1 MDGRSI
7 GPGWH
12 ENSRFFLYY
21 TWFQSAQGV
30 LLERSGSDVP
40 LFPGALPYPE
50 VINAF
55 VGGVS
60 AEEEQVRWAK
70 SYMNMVVG
78 WSNFLALGCPDS
90 GGVASEPRV
99 GYRCLEEVR
108 KFADELLGEV
118 VEFAADDLR
127 KGVLN
132 CTGKRKLLEQSVHE
146 AACIDAYGG
155 RMAALV
161 KAQACVALPVQ
172 AGRVAVPE
180 HAGLVDPVAL
190 LPPDRARVV
199 ADLESLRLP
208 EALWGEVVKACHRV
222 PLEEETGLM
231 LKLLE
236 TGMVTLLPEDQLP
249 RSSTGD
255 LMVGGLFCVAK
266 NETEDRLILD
276 RRPQNATMSRLVWAH
291 LPAGACFCRML
302 LKDTE
307 ILRGSGDDLRNYYY
321 SLRLPENWIKYNAVG
336 RRVAPQLVQRFG
348 KDPAIPHRACFRV
361 LGMGDVNACDIA
373 QAVHEAVLRKE
384 GMLLPDTTL
393 LYGQPVP
400 DGPLWEGIYLDD
412 LLVTYKMDVGQV
424 VTPDFEPPEMAPSD
438 ADALRM
444 AAAERGYEQAG
455 LHRAEHKAFRGQV
468 FFKAWGAAVDGLK
481 GRVGAPLEV
490 RQQVWQLLWRVAH
503 EGFSTLVTM
512 QKLMGFVCFAFQY
525 KRELYALQHHVYQ
538 FIGTMHCSR
547 RCWIPPQIRD
557 ELLSMALYLPFCFW
571 DMRKQVNPVVL
582 ATDATPTSG
591 GAVEAG
597 VTEELSMALWRLAEV
612 RGEAVRLD
620 RDEDMLAWN
629 KGAPPKEPSVFAS
642 TVAECLDWKVVSSY
656 SFRQTSH
663 INLQEARA
671 LKREIIR
678 ESSDFSLRK
687 NIKICLNDS
696 RVCCGAFAKGR
707 SSSFKLN
714 GIMRGLVPFLV
725 FAQLTLALLWVET
738 ASNIADYPSRFSP
751 LPPPR
756 SPPCWLRALGV
767 GSNNKFG
774 IEIFAGTARL
784 TRAFVDAGFQM
795 HDPVEIELG
804 RDVFDPWLD
813 WLLAVG
819 LVAWAWFAPPCGS
832 FSPLRNLDIGGP
844 LRPKGCPE
852 GDESNPQVLR
862 GNQLWRR
869 ALELIDSCI
878 LHGIPF
884 TLEHPLGSKAWLLDE
899 TQPFFSRG
907 GARPHV
913 VHWCAY
919 KDDRVGPPNKKPTRL
934 LSTFPWLPS
943 VVRQCPGCLVH
954 GPPLRGTRAKLAG
967 AYPLGFC
974 GALAKSY
981 QRWLDGAV
989 GSGWLEPFLS

>member
-1 MDGRSI
+1 MAVAEGDIVYLVFRGETGKLKVSGRVVAVEEDTLVVCGFPDKFGGLEEVVKGKAADSGRELCFVRVEQSAVSKQLPAGWNRDPVPKLAACKKVWAETGEIALSSEAEAPGSKQPSGSTEKPATSARAKSSLERDLFDLEGLWALSEESEEEEDETVEKAGNRGGKTRFLAPGASGRDSDRSKDRSRDKKGTDVMQAMLRQGLEAGQSPSGLMPLMMMGWMMNQGGKSRRHKHRKSKDWDLLGGSSSESSDDSGDQGMKAVSTLHKLHRRIKSRPRQVIHAFEQELLPELGEIQRNLQMCSDGCGGVRAAPFRPGGGRNGAARTELESQDAIRYPGRRLGHGLALDGHSRSSFSQRVRRQQARDGCGFWLRECPSKAPQASPRESFKQPQRRGGRGDLPKEVAALDGSLDVGMDGRSI

-361 LGMGDVNACDIA
+361 LGMGDVNACDPG
-373 QAVHEAVLRKE
+373 LR
-384 GMLLPDTTL
+384 
-393 LYGQPVP
+393 
-400 DGPLWEGIYLDD
+400 
-412 LLVTYKMDVGQV
+412 
-424 VTPDFEPPEMAPSD
+424 S
-438 ADALRM
+438 
-444 AAAERGYEQAG
+444 
-455 LHRAEHKAFRGQV
+455 
-468 FFKAWGAAVDGLK
+468 
-481 GRVGAPLEV
+481 
-490 RQQVWQLLWRVAH
+490 
-503 EGFSTLVTM
+503 
-512 QKLMGFVCFAFQY
+512 
-525 KRELYALQHHVYQ
+525 
-538 FIGTMHCSR
+538 
-547 RCWIPPQIRD
+547 
-557 ELLSMALYLPFCFW
+557 
-571 DMRKQVNPVVL
+571 
-582 ATDATPTSG
+582 
-591 GAVEAG
+591 
-597 VTEELSMALWRLAEV
+597 
-612 RGEAVRLD
+612 
-620 RDEDMLAWN
+620 
-629 KGAPPKEPSVFAS
+629 AS
-642 TVAECLDWKVVSSY
+642 S
-656 SFRQTSH
+656 
-663 INLQEARA
+663 
-671 LKREIIR
+671 
-678 ESSDFSLRK
+678 
-687 NIKICLNDS
+687 
-696 RVCCGAFAKGR
+696 
-707 SSSFKLN
+707 
-714 GIMRGLVPFLV
+714 
-725 FAQLTLALLWVET
+725 
-738 ASNIADYPSRFSP
+738 
-751 LPPPR
+751 
-756 SPPCWLRALGV
+756 
-767 GSNNKFG
+767 
-774 IEIFAGTARL
+774 
-784 TRAFVDAGFQM
+784 
-795 HDPVEIELG
+795 
-804 RDVFDPWLD
+804 
-813 WLLAVG
+813 
-819 LVAWAWFAPPCGS
+819 
-832 FSPLRNLDIGGP
+832 
-844 LRPKGCPE
+844 
-852 GDESNPQVLR
+852 
-862 GNQLWRR
+862 
-869 ALELIDSCI
+869 
-878 LHGIPF
+878 
-884 TLEHPLGSKAWLLDE
+884 
-899 TQPFFSRG
+899 
-907 GARPHV
+907 
-913 VHWCAY
+913 
-919 KDDRVGPPNKKPTRL
+919 
-934 LSTFPWLPS
+934 
-943 VVRQCPGCLVH
+943 
-954 GPPLRGTRAKLAG
+954 
-967 AYPLGFC
+967 
-974 GALAKSY
+974 
-981 QRWLDGAV
+981 
-989 GSGWLEPFLS
+989 